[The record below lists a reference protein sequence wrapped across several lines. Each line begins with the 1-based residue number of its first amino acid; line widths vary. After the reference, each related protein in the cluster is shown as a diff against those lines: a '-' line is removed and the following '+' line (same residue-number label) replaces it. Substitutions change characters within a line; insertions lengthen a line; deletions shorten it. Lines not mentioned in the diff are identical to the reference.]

1 MFCFWHIFFWCKSTT
16 PSAST
21 VLAQDLIPNQAL
33 KIILKIWTH
42 WGYKFI
48 LKKNYLDVQGWTQM
62 NSRVNFKTGWNWVK
76 STGAQSF
83 IGSLWVKIMIGCH
96 INLHIISWRYELSCK
111 SFTHIFHKNCWYFVF
126 SSERISSV
134 SYIGHLQTI
143 KTAIFQIAHKSQN

>member
-62 NSRVNFKTGWNWVK
+62 NSRVTFKTGCNWVK

-83 IGSLWVKIMIGCH
+83 IGSPWVKIMIGCH
-96 INLHIISWRYELSCK
+96 INLHIISWRYEFHYHAKVL
-111 SFTHIFHKNCWYFVF
+111 HIYF
-126 SSERISSV
+126 
-134 SYIGHLQTI
+134 I
-143 KTAIFQIAHKSQN
+143 KTVDILFSLRKGSVQFHILVICRQSKQLFSK